1 MRDATDLWGGDRQR
15 DPGMRLLERGESLY
29 VTLHSITKKICGEL

>member
-1 MRDATDLWGGDRQR
+1 MGDANDLRGGDRER
-15 DPGMRLLERGESLY
+15 DPGMRLLERGESFY